1 MRMKR
6 NISGKVLFLGLSLA
20 ILFLIRMPSYAQQE
34 PIPSFDSLH
43 LESWSPR
50 NDFRPFRQLGNNGS
64 ASFGFNE
71 EFIWGYMQS
80 KGVACSGCSTNSP
93 AIPIAAIQSY
103 LTVLAQHRVH
113 SAREIVPERY
123 MNDASHYALA
133 ATVFKEYQKR
143 NFTLI
148 LSLAWPVYHAPGK
161 CFGFAEADAVF
172 DRAAYDY
179 SAAVARLVLYLRGL

>member
-1 MRMKR
+1 MHSKR
-6 NISGKVLFLGLSLA
+6 PFPHSTRY
-20 ILFLIRMPSYAQQE
+20 ILKA
-34 PIPSFDSLH
+34 
-43 LESWSPR
+43 WSPK
-50 NDFRPFRQLGNNGS
+50 NDFRPIRQLGNNGS

-103 LTVLAQHRVH
+103 LTVLAQHGVH

-123 MNDASHYALA
+123 VNDASHYALA

-143 NFTLI
+143 NFNVI
-148 LSLAWPVYHAPGK
+148 LALAGRWIMRRESAWALPRVDLVDH
-161 CFGFAEADAVF
+161 
-172 DRAAYDY
+172 AAYDY
-179 SAAVARLVLYLRGL
+179 SVAAARLLLYLGGCRTSMKLG